1 MNFVSLDF
9 IIFLL
14 VVLVGFY
21 SLRDKWRTPF
31 ILGASYF
38 FYGYWSIPY
47 LFLLIFT
54 MGIDY
59 YFAIKIEEAS
69 TQKLRKLYLIFSL
82 SLNLG
87 ILFVFKY
94 FNFFVDIIHEVSNIQ
109 FKESNL
115 ILPFAISFY
124 TFHAMSYV
132 IDVYR
137 NQIKAERNFIPYS
150 AYVMFFPQLV
160 AGPIARAQHLLH
172 QFQEK
177 KYFKTEQ
184 WVSAFWYIACGYI
197 MKMVLADNI
206 GPTLDYHFYGENAE
220 LTPFNVAQGTYLF
233 AFQIYFDFAGYTSIA
248 IGVAK
253 LFDFELVKNFDRP
266 YISQSI
272 TEFWRRWHI
281 SLSTWLRDYL
291 YISLGGNRHGKIKM
305 YRNLMLTMLLG
316 GIWHGANLTFLLWG
330 FLHGFYLVL
339 EKVIKS
345 FAFTAS
351 INKFIPKFI
360 RIFLVFNLVS
370 LAWIPFRSAT
380 ISESLE
386 RMQLFGQWLINPLA
400 YISFSD
406 IQRKL
411 WMLIIGWLIFEW
423 LISKWDLYQKFM
435 KSNLF
440 VKYCSIY
447 AAIVTVV
454 LFAQTNPEA
463 FIYFQF

>member
-9 IIFLL
+9 IIFLI
-14 VVLVGFY
+14 VVLIGFY
-21 SLRDKWRTPF
+21 SVKEKWRMPF
-31 ILGASYF
+31 ILAASYF

-54 MGIDY
+54 MGIDF
-59 YFAIKIEEAS
+59 YFAIQIEDAKRN
-69 TQKLRKLYLIFSL
+69 KLRKFYLILSL

-87 ILFVFKY
+87 ILFIFKY
-94 FNFFVDIIHEVSNIQ
+94 FNFTMELLRELVGIE
-109 FKESNL
+109 FKQINL

-124 TFHAMSYV
+124 TFHAMSYI

-137 NQIKAERNFIPYS
+137 KEIKAERNFIPYS

-160 AGPIARAQHLLH
+160 AGPIARAQHLLY
-172 QFQEK
+172 QFREK
-177 KYFKTEQ
+177 KSLKVDQ
-184 WVSAFWYIACGYI
+184 WLSAFWYIGCGYI

-206 GPTLDYHFYGENAE
+206 GPTVDYYYDSGAE
-220 LTPFNVAQGTYLF
+220 KTVFNVAQGTYLF

-248 IGVAK
+248 IGIAK

-266 YISQSI
+266 YISQSV

-291 YISLGGNRHGKIKM
+291 YISLGGNRGGQIRT
-305 YRNLMLTMLLG
+305 YRNLMLTMILG

-330 FLHGFYLVL
+330 LLHGFYLVV
-339 EKVIKS
+339 EKSIKNVPLI
-345 FAFTAS
+345 
-351 INKFIPKFI
+351 INFFKCIPGFI
-360 RIFLVFNLVS
+360 RVIIVFNLIS
-370 LAWIPFRSAT
+370 LAWIPFRSKSIT
-380 ISESLE
+380 DSLE
-386 RMQLFGQWLINPLA
+386 RMQIFSHWISNPFSA
-400 YISFSD
+400 ISAFEV
-406 IQRKL
+406 QKKL
-411 WMLIIGWLIFEW
+411 WFLIIGWLIFES
-423 LISKWDLYQKFM
+423 IIAKYDLHKKFI
-435 KSNLF
+435 KSNVL

-447 AAIVTVV
+447 AIIFIVV